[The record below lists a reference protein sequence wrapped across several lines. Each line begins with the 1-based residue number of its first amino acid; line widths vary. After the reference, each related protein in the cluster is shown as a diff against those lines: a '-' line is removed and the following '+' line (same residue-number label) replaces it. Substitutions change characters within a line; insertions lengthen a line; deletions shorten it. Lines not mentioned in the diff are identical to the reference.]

1 MLNNYKINLLD
12 ISLIFLSIS
21 LCLWSTTWNFLDL
34 IRSSYLLYISIFL
47 ISVVIILTNFNL
59 RKIDNTVFFFLTFF
73 LLINFIYYLF
83 GLFEYFLKNQDISY
97 INQYY
102 LKQNIS
108 IIFSLLFYK
117 FIFNEKNIDKFI
129 QYSIV
134 SYFVIFLVLIY
145 FYLYVFKA
153 DFIGVHIDLE
163 VGKTRVNKNTFG
175 TFLNLLFPFLITYI
189 FKKKKYLSGP
199 IFIFLYLIII
209 FKIDSSASLIIFL
222 FQIIL
227 YLIMYFKKLLLTFFF
242 ICFFLFSIFLFL
254 NPIENESNLDDSFL
268 SKQIEDVNNYM
279 SFNSH
284 RGSLLDSGLQK
295 IKKDFFLGSG
305 IETFRIR
312 DDYKGSRTETH
323 NAYLNIT
330 VSYGLPGLFLYLFFY
345 YFLFKKIYK
354 KNNMNISN
362 YDGACIV
369 YIFTLIVILNAVNI
383 EYSTSIW
390 ILNSIC
396 LSRAYSKK

>member
-34 IRSSYLLYISIFL
+34 IKSSYLLYISIIL

-83 GLFEYFLKNQDISY
+83 GLFEYFIKNQNISY
-97 INQYY
+97 INEYY

-129 QYSIV
+129 QYSIL

-153 DFIGVHIDLE
+153 DFIGVQIDLE
-163 VGKTRVNKNTFG
+163 AGKTRVNKNTFG
-175 TFLNLLFPFLITYI
+175 TFLNLLLPFLITYI
-189 FKKKKYLSGP
+189 FKKKKYLSGS
-199 IFIFLYLIII
+199 IFIILYLIII
-209 FKIDSSASLIIFL
+209 LKIDSSTSLIIFL
-222 FQIIL
+222 FQITL
-227 YLIMYFKKLLLTFFF
+227 YLIMYFKKLLLTFSF

-254 NPIENESNLDDSFL
+254 NPIENESNLNDSL
-268 SKQIEDVNNYM
+268 MTKQIEDVNSYIT
-279 SFNSH
+279 FTSH
-284 RGSLLDSGLQK
+284 RGFLLDSGLQK
-295 IKKDFFLGSG
+295 IKNDFFLGSG

-312 DDYKGSRTETH
+312 DDNNGSLTETH

-369 YIFTLIVILNAVNI
+369 YIFTLIAILNAVNI

>member
-1 MLNNYKINLLD
+1 MLKNYKINLLD

-34 IRSSYLLYISIFL
+34 IKSSYLLYISIIL

-59 RKIDNTVFFFLTFF
+59 RKIDNTVFFFLIFF

-83 GLFEYFLKNQDISY
+83 GLFEYFIKNQNISY
-97 INQYY
+97 INEYY
-102 LKQNIS
+102 LKQNIC

-129 QYSIV
+129 QYSII

-153 DFIGVHIDLE
+153 DFIGVQIDLE
-163 VGKTRVNKNTFG
+163 TGKTRVNKNTFG
-175 TFLNLLFPFLITYI
+175 VFLNLLLPFLITYI
-189 FKKKKYLSGP
+189 FKKKKYFSGL
-199 IFIFLYLIII
+199 IFIFFYFIII
-209 FKIDSSASLIIFL
+209 VKIDSTASLIIFL
-222 FQIIL
+222 FQITL
-227 YLIMYFKKLLLTFFF
+227 YLIIYFKKLLLTFSL
-242 ICFFLFSIFLFL
+242 ICFFLFSTFLFL
-254 NPIENESNLDDSFL
+254 NPIENESNLDDPLL
-268 SKQIEDVNNYM
+268 SKQIDDINNYIT
-279 SFNSH
+279 FISH
-284 RGSLLDSGLQK
+284 RGYLLDSGFQK
-295 IKKDFFLGSG
+295 IKNDFFLGSG

-312 DDYKGSRTETH
+312 DDNNGSLTETH

-362 YDGACIV
+362 YDSACIV
-369 YIFTLIVILNAVNI
+369 YIFTLLAALSATNI
-383 EYSTSIW
+383 EYSASVW
-390 ILNSIC
+390 ILNCIC
-396 LSRAYSKK
+396 LSRACSK